1 MHQPSINV
9 LNESQLLAA
18 KACCPEFLF
27 ILHRMSYF
35 QRFPFFSDEAKE
47 EAGFQTGLKHRG
59 KVINPSVVHQLNQ
72 QYLLASYQ
80 F

>member
-1 MHQPSINV
+1 
-9 LNESQLLAA
+9 
-18 KACCPEFLF
+18 
-27 ILHRMSYF
+27 MSYF

-59 KVINPSVVHQLNQ
+59 KAINPSVVHQLNQ
-72 QYLLASYQ
+72 QSLLASYQ